1 VDVQV
6 QDRLRNIFLGFV
18 GFFLIVGVINLMAP
32 LGYAGQ
38 KLLWCVQGMVVVAD
52 RYPNVTTRVMRGR
65 NWLDCQV
72 QGSHGAAGRTVLF
85 HAAMSIPHYCACM
98 LARNMLLTHLDSA
111 FKSSA

>member
-38 KLLWCVQGMVVVAD
+38 KLLW
-52 RYPNVTTRVMRGR
+52 
-65 NWLDCQV
+65 
-72 QGSHGAAGRTVLF
+72 
-85 HAAMSIPHYCACM
+85 
-98 LARNMLLTHLDSA
+98 
-111 FKSSA
+111 